1 VNQATKPQ
9 LRAAVRRIEDLR
21 KQLNEMTKNA
31 ALEQQEV
38 LRVSRMLDEE
48 INNYYRLLART
59 Q

>member
-1 VNQATKPQ
+1 M
-9 LRAAVRRIEDLR
+9 R